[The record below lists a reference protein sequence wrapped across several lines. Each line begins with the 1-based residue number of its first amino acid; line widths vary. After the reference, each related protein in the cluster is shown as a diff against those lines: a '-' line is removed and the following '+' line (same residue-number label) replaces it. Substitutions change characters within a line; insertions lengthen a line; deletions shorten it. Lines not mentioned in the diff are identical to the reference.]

1 MAKKSAA
8 TSHGTSQLAAAPAP
22 EPQNLIQRAIA
33 IGRAYAQAHVP
44 PSPAGGEKD
53 FWQKQGPHIREALT
67 AAYNAL
73 KAGLEAEVGAL
84 GITWK
89 HINRTQVTAIFTEAV
104 KQWDDEFKWDAPNMN
119 EKAEDTFYGFVA
131 TKHLNGLFS
140 ADGF

>member
-1 MAKKSAA
+1 MAKKSATPSNLTA
-8 TSHGTSQLAAAPAP
+8 VPVAD
-22 EPQNLIQRAIA
+22 PQNLIQRAIA
-33 IGRAYAQAHVP
+33 IGRAYAKEHVP
-44 PSPAGGEKD
+44 PSPAGGEPG

-67 AAYNAL
+67 VAYNAL

-104 KQWDDEFKWDAPNMN
+104 KQWDDEFGWDAPNMD
-119 EKAEDTFYGFVA
+119 EKVEDTFYGFVA
-131 TKHLNGLFS
+131 TKHLNALFS